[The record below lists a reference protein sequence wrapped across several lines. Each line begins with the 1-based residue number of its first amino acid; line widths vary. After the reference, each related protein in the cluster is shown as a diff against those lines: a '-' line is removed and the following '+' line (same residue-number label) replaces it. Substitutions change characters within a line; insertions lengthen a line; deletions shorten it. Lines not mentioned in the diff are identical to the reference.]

1 MKIILCLFLGLI
13 LPLSLLLAE
22 NEEKDH
28 DNKKSSNLTTN
39 APRPANMANPNKP
52 SWQAEPHGK

>member
-1 MKIILCLFLGLI
+1 MKIILCLFLALI
-13 LPLSLLLAE
+13 LPLSPLRA
-22 NEEKDH
+22 EKDEK
-28 DNKKSSNLTTN
+28 DQNNQKSSNLTMN